1 MRSNRLIKRA
11 STSRSSPVSTIGA
24 DALRRSSN
32 VSAKTRRRTE
42 MLKNYTIAIGA
53 SILLTSLMNLPYPFD
68 PTIKKPVPY

>member
-42 MLKNYTIAIGA
+42 MIKDYTIAIGA
-53 SILLTSLMNLPYPFD
+53 SILLISLMNLSYPFD

>member
-42 MLKNYTIAIGA
+42 MIKNYTIAIGS
-53 SILLTSLMNLPYPFD
+53 SILLIRLMNLPYLFD

>member
-1 MRSNRLIKRA
+1 MLSHRLIKRT

-42 MLKNYTIAIGA
+42 MLKNYTIAMGA
-53 SILLTSLMNLPYPFD
+53 SILLTSLMNLPYLFD